1 MLEIYH
7 RTIDRKTL
15 QLKMSSHLKTD
26 VDVFVPTQKDVE
38 IFEMI
43 SMIIRKNLPVG
54 IVEDEDY
61 R

>member
-1 MLEIYH
+1 
-7 RTIDRKTL
+7 
-15 QLKMSSHLKTD
+15 MSSHLKTD

-61 R
+61 RLVNCFVVTAKMT

>member
-1 MLEIYH
+1 MELYY
-7 RTIDRKTL
+7 RTINQKTL
-15 QLKMSSHLKTD
+15 QSKMSSNLKTD
-26 VDVFVPTQKDVE
+26 VDVFVPTLKDVE

>member
-1 MLEIYH
+1 
-7 RTIDRKTL
+7 
-15 QLKMSSHLKTD
+15 MSLHIKTD
-26 VDVFVPTQKDVE
+26 VEIFVPTQKDVE

-43 SMIIRKNLPVG
+43 SMIIRKNLPVS

>member
-1 MLEIYH
+1 
-7 RTIDRKTL
+7 
-15 QLKMSSHLKTD
+15 MSSHLKTD
-26 VDVFVPTQKDVE
+26 VDIFVPTKKDVE

-43 SMIIRKNLPVG
+43 SMIIRKNLPVS

>member
-1 MLEIYH
+1 
-7 RTIDRKTL
+7 
-15 QLKMSSHLKTD
+15 MSSHLKTD

>member
-1 MLEIYH
+1 MLEIYY
-7 RTIDRKTL
+7 RTINRKTL
-15 QLKMSSHLKTD
+15 QSKMSSHLKTD

-43 SMIIRKNLPVG
+43 SMILRKNLPVG

>member
-1 MLEIYH
+1 
-7 RTIDRKTL
+7 
-15 QLKMSSHLKTD
+15 MSSHLKTD
-26 VDVFVPTQKDVE
+26 VDIIFPTQKDVE